1 MRSHWYGNDFY
12 SHANETQFHMNW
24 KVLHLASFK
33 VRVFGTRKW
42 PIKTQAN
49 FRRICMESTEHK
61 HHLNLSTNLHHP
73 LIFRQVGI
81 FHFLSDHPT
90 QFNNFINLVFVTS
103 SLLCSLP
110 AIWCSS
116 LSFFFRRLLS
126 LLLVRQRSRIP
137 EKKKKK
143 CLIAGYAHRS
153 KTHVLWLNL
162 ILWFTVKSWLCQ
174 AQSSWSTG
182 QLWGSK
188 SLGW

>member
-90 QFNNFINLVFVTS
+90 QFNNFINLVFWRHHFS
-103 SLLCSLP
+103 ALYLRSGALP
-110 AIWCSS
+110 SPFSFGGFCPFCSS
-116 LSFFFRRLLS
+116 AN
-126 LLLVRQRSRIP
+126 VRASP
-137 EKKKKK
+137 KKKKK
-143 CLIAGYAHRS
+143 RMPYRRLRSSLQDTCFMAEPNLMIYSEVLIVSGSVKLVHG
-153 KTHVLWLNL
+153 T
-162 ILWFTVKSWLCQ
+162 TVRV
-174 AQSSWSTG
+174 
-182 QLWGSK
+182 
-188 SLGW
+188 

>member
-90 QFNNFINLVFVTS
+90 QFNNFINLVFWRHHFS
-103 SLLCSLP
+103 ALYLRSGALP
-110 AIWCSS
+110 SPFSFGGFCPFCSS
-116 LSFFFRRLLS
+116 AN
-126 LLLVRQRSRIP
+126 VRASP
-137 EKKKKK
+137 KKKKK
-143 CLIAGYAHRS
+143 EYLIAGYAHRS

>member
-12 SHANETQFHMNW
+12 SHANKTHFHMNW

-42 PIKTQAN
+42 PIKIQAN

-61 HHLNLSTNLHHP
+61 HHLNLSTNLHNP

-90 QFNNFINLVFVTS
+90 QSHNFINLVFVTS
-103 SLLCSLP
+103 SPLCSLP

-116 LSFFFRRLLS
+116 SPFSFGRFCPLCPFANVCAS
-126 LLLVRQRSRIP
+126 P
-137 EKKKKK
+137 KKKE
-143 CLIAGYAHRS
+143 CLIAGYAHGS
-153 KTHVLWLNL
+153 KRQVLWRNL

-174 AQSSWSTG
+174 TQSS
-182 QLWGSK
+182 
-188 SLGW
+188 

>member
-126 LLLVRQRSRIP
+126 LLLFRQRSRIP
-137 EKKKKK
+137 EKKKKRMPYRRLRSSLQDT
-143 CLIAGYAHRS
+143 CFMAEPNLMIYSEVLIVSGSVKLVHG
-153 KTHVLWLNL
+153 T
-162 ILWFTVKSWLCQ
+162 TVRV
-174 AQSSWSTG
+174 
-182 QLWGSK
+182 
-188 SLGW
+188 